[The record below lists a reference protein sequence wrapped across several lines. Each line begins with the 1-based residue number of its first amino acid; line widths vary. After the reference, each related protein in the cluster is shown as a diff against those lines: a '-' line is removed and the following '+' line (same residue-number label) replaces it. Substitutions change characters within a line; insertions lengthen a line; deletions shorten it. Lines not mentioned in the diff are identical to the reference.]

1 MNILSKINQEITK
14 QTLVLDNQIAKVEKD
29 IPTFKA
35 INVGA
40 IIYSDNLKKCIQNEK
55 EHIKVFYDLL
65 KQTEDAIK
73 LFEFNIKV
81 SEDVLKFEG
90 KGIWEHSYTK
100 EQVAI
105 WNLSLSQLKKDRDQL
120 KLDIAKGLRRFDL
133 ITNEI
138 EERKKRNN

>member
-1 MNILSKINQEITK
+1 MNILTKINQEITK

-100 EQVAI
+100 EQIAI

>member
-1 MNILSKINQEITK
+1 MNILTKINQEITK
-14 QTLVLDNQIAKVEKD
+14 QILVLDNQIAKVEKD
-29 IPTFKA
+29 IPTFKS

-55 EHIKVFYDLL
+55 EDIKVNYDLL
-65 KQTEDAIK
+65 KQTENAIK

>member
-1 MNILSKINQEITK
+1 MNILTKINQEITK

-55 EHIKVFYDLL
+55 EHIKVSYDLL

-100 EQVAI
+100 EQVSI

>member
-1 MNILSKINQEITK
+1 MNILTKINQEITR
-14 QTLVLDNQIAKVEKD
+14 QNLVIDNQIAKVEKD
-29 IPTFKA
+29 IPTFES

-40 IIYSDNLKKCIQNEK
+40 IIYSDNLKKCIKDEK
-55 EHIKVFYDLL
+55 ESIKVSYDLL
-65 KQTEDAIK
+65 KQTEVAIK

-81 SEDVLKFEG
+81 SEDVLEFEG

-105 WNLSLSQLKKDRDQL
+105 WNLSLSQLEKDRDQL
-120 KLDIAKGLRRFDL
+120 KLDIAKCLRIFDL

>member
-1 MNILSKINQEITK
+1 MNILTKINQEITK

-40 IIYSDNLKKCIQNEK
+40 IVYSDNLKECIQNEK
-55 EHIKVFYDLL
+55 EHLKVDYDLL

-138 EERKKRNN
+138 GERKKRNN

>member
-1 MNILSKINQEITK
+1 MIILTKINQEITK

-55 EHIKVFYDLL
+55 EDIKLYYDLL
-65 KQTEDAIK
+65 KQTENAIK

-81 SEDVLKFEG
+81 SEDILKFEG

-105 WNLSLSQLKKDRDQL
+105 WNLSLSQLEKDREQL

>member
-1 MNILSKINQEITK
+1 MNILTKINQEIIR

-29 IPTFKA
+29 IPTFKD
-35 INVGA
+35 IKVGA
-40 IIYSDNLKKCIQNEK
+40 IVCSDNLKKCAQSEK
-55 EHIKVFYDLL
+55 ESLKVDYDLL

-90 KGIWEHSYTK
+90 KGIWEHCYTK

-105 WNLSLSQLKKDRDQL
+105 WNLSLSQLKKDRDQF
-120 KLDIAKGLRRFDL
+120 KLNIAKGLRRFDL

>member
-1 MNILSKINQEITK
+1 MNILTKINQEITK

-40 IIYSDNLKKCIQNEK
+40 IVYSDNLKECIQNEK
-55 EHIKVFYDLL
+55 EHLKVDYDLL

-73 LFEFNIKV
+73 LFEFNLKV

-90 KGIWEHSYTK
+90 KGIWEHCYTK

-105 WNLSLSQLKKDRDQL
+105 WNLSLSQLKKDRDQF
-120 KLDIAKGLRRFDL
+120 KLNIAKGLRRFDL

>member
-90 KGIWEHSYTK
+90 KGFWEHCYTK

>member
-1 MNILSKINQEITK
+1 MNILTKINQEITK

-40 IIYSDNLKKCIQNEK
+40 IIYSDNLKECIQNEK
-55 EHIKVFYDLL
+55 EFIKMHYDSL
-65 KQTEDAIK
+65 KQTETAIDLLK
-73 LFEFNIKV
+73 SNIKV

-90 KGIWEHSYTK
+90 EGFWGHCYTK

-105 WNLSLSQLKKDRDQL
+105 WNLSLSQFKKDRDQL
-120 KLDIAKGLRRFDL
+120 KLNIAKGLRRFDL

>member
-1 MNILSKINQEITK
+1 MNILTKINQEITK

-40 IIYSDNLKKCIQNEK
+40 IVYSDNLKECIQNEK
-55 EHIKVFYDLL
+55 EHLKVDYDLL

-105 WNLSLSQLKKDRDQL
+105 WNLSLSQLKKDRDQF
-120 KLDIAKGLRRFDL
+120 KLNIAKGLRRFDL

>member
-1 MNILSKINQEITK
+1 MNILTKINQEITK
-14 QTLVLDNQIAKVEKD
+14 QTLGLDDQIAKVEKD
-29 IPTFKA
+29 IPTFEA

-55 EHIKVFYDLL
+55 EHIKVSYDLL

-73 LFEFNIKV
+73 LF
-81 SEDVLKFEG
+81 
-90 KGIWEHSYTK
+90 
-100 EQVAI
+100 
-105 WNLSLSQLKKDRDQL
+105 KKDRDEL
-120 KLDIAKGLRRFDL
+120 KFDIAKGLRRFDL

>member
-1 MNILSKINQEITK
+1 MNILTKINQEIIK

-55 EHIKVFYDLL
+55 EDIKLYYDLL
-65 KQTEDAIK
+65 KQTENAIK

-81 SEDVLKFEG
+81 SEDILKFEG

-105 WNLSLSQLKKDRDQL
+105 WNLSLSQFEKDRDQL

>member
-1 MNILSKINQEITK
+1 MNILNKINQEITK

>member
-1 MNILSKINQEITK
+1 MNILTKINQEITK
-14 QTLVLDNQIAKVEKD
+14 QTLVLDDQIAKVEKD
-29 IPTFKA
+29 IPTFKS

-55 EHIKVFYDLL
+55 EHIKLHYDIL
-65 KQTEDAIK
+65 KQTETAIDLLK
-73 LFEFNIKV
+73 SNIKV
-81 SEDVLKFEG
+81 SEDVQKFEG
-90 KGIWEHSYTK
+90 RGIWEHCYTK

-105 WNLSLSQLKKDRDQL
+105 WNLSLSQFKKDRDQL

>member
-1 MNILSKINQEITK
+1 MNILTKINQEITK
-14 QTLVLDNQIAKVEKD
+14 QTLILDDQIAKVEKD

-40 IIYSDNLKKCIQNEK
+40 IIYSDNLKKCVQNEK
-55 EHIKVFYDLL
+55 EHIKMHYDIL
-65 KQTEDAIK
+65 KQTEDSIK

>member
-1 MNILSKINQEITK
+1 MNILTKINQEITK

-105 WNLSLSQLKKDRDQL
+105 WNLSLSQLKKDRDQF
-120 KLDIAKGLRRFDL
+120 KLNIAKGLRRFDL

>member
-55 EHIKVFYDLL
+55 EDIKVNYDLL
-65 KQTEDAIK
+65 KQTENAIK

>member
-1 MNILSKINQEITK
+1 MNILTKINQEITK

-55 EHIKVFYDLL
+55 EHIKVDYDLL

>member
-1 MNILSKINQEITK
+1 MNILTKINQEITK

-55 EHIKVFYDLL
+55 EDIKLYYDLL
-65 KQTEDAIK
+65 KQTENAIK
-73 LFEFNIKV
+73 LFEFNVKV
-81 SEDVLKFEG
+81 SEDILKFEG

>member
-1 MNILSKINQEITK
+1 MNILTKINQEITK

>member
-1 MNILSKINQEITK
+1 MNILTKINQEITK

-40 IIYSDNLKKCIQNEK
+40 IIYSDNLKKCVQNEK
-55 EHIKVFYDLL
+55 EHIKMHYDIL
-65 KQTEDAIK
+65 KQTEDSIK

>member
-1 MNILSKINQEITK
+1 MNILTKINQEITK

-40 IIYSDNLKKCIQNEK
+40 IVYSDNLKECIQNEK
-55 EHIKVFYDLL
+55 EHLKVDYDLL

-73 LFEFNIKV
+73 LFEFNLKV

-90 KGIWEHSYTK
+90 KGIWEHCYTK